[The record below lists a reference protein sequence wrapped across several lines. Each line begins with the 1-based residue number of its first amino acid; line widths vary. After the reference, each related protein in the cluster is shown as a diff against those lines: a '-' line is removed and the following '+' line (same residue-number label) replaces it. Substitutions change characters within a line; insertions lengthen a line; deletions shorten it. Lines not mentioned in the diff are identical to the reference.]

1 MSNRQHGT
9 RSRYVGGCR
18 CDDCRKANA
27 AHAKATR
34 KRTPLVPVEPV
45 VAHLRALQAAGASRA
60 RIARAARVAE
70 STLDRIARQPGT
82 RMHPRLAARVL
93 RVRIAEGVS

>member
-1 MSNRQHGT
+1 VSERQHGT

-18 CDDCRKANA
+18 CDDCRQANA

-45 VAHLRALQAAGASRA
+45 VVHLRTLQAAGASRA

-82 RMHPRLAARVL
+82 RMHPRLAARIL